1 MEIVK
6 GIMDGSAFHS
16 MHSVLVLVVLGLC
29 SLVCLMFIVERWLY
43 FRRITINADKIL
55 LKIRNNLVARKVDD
69 ALGLLGETEG
79 NPLLVL
85 IQAGIKCS
93 RLPKDQFSEMMRL
106 CITKQRSA
114 LDRNLGLLGTLGN
127 VAPFIGLLGTVLG
140 IIQAFQDLAG
150 AQAQANGANVVATGI
165 AEALI
170 ATATGLMV
178 AIPAVVFY
186 NYFLKKVKSFLLEME
201 VIGMEMSAILYV
213 KDADAAKEEH
223 HANR

>member
-6 GIMDGSAFHS
+6 GIMEGTAFHS
-16 MHSVLVLVVLGLC
+16 LHSVLVLGVLGIC
-29 SLVCLMFIVERWLY
+29 SLVCMMFIVERGLY
-43 FRRITINADKIL
+43 FRRIAVNTDKIL
-55 LKIRNNLVARKVDD
+55 LKLRNTLVARKVDD
-69 ALGLLGETEG
+69 ALNLLGETEG
-79 NPLLVL
+79 NPLLTL
-85 IQAGIKCS
+85 IQAGVKCS
-93 RLPKDQFSEMMRL
+93 RLPKDQFAEMMRL
-106 CITKQRSA
+106 CMVKQRSA

-150 AQAQANGANVVATGI
+150 AQAQANGANVVAAGI

-170 ATATGLMV
+170 ATATGLLV

-186 NYFLKKVKSFLLEME
+186 NYFLKKVKSFLMEME
-201 VIGMEMSAILYV
+201 VISMEMSAILFV
-213 KDADAAKEEH
+213 KDVDAAKEEV